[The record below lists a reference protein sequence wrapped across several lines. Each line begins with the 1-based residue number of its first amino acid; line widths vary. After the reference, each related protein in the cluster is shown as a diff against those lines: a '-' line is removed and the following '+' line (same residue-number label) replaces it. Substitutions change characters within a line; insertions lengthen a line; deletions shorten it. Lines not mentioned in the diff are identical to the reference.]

1 MESGPASVSD
11 RPDHLRL
18 PVTGAAI
25 AFLVFFTLLAVLV
38 QYLLHFNERERQLE
52 MAYWAGAF
60 AAQLKGQL
68 NANLAVGYGLEAQI
82 SVLET
87 LDQAH
92 LDRIAPRL
100 LQERLNIRNIALAP
114 DLVVNAQYPLAGNE
128 SALGLN
134 YRQHPGQRT
143 AVLQAMAAKR
153 VVLAGPVKLVQGGGE
168 HLIARFP
175 IQKQDGSDWGLI
187 SLVIEID
194 SLLRDAGIGEIQ
206 QRYAVA
212 LRGIDGHGDRSA
224 VFWGDA
230 NLFGYDDIHLIPI
243 PGGEWQMA
251 LIPLYSRAWLKL
263 VYWSSALLIALLAS
277 VAVFYLRRYQMQQAQ
292 HLQEL
297 QFITAKDPLTQLT
310 SRYQF
315 NEYLQ
320 HLVEESQ
327 RNSQGFALL
336 YIDLDHFK
344 DINDSIGQAGGDEL
358 LIEIAQHLK
367 NCVRTYDL
375 LCRLG
380 GDEFIA
386 VLKNVTGTADIENRA
401 RIIRT
406 RIAESMSIRG
416 AEVNI
421 TCSIGAAV
429 YPNDGPDA
437 DTLIQHADLAMQECK
452 RAGRNALYFFS
463 MSMRNEAN
471 RYRELSGAMR
481 VALNNRNFEVYYQP
495 IYSVRDNTFTR
506 CEALCRWPQADGSMI
521 SPAQF
526 IPVAE
531 QSGLICDL
539 GAWVVEE
546 VLSFCHEQKRQHSEL
561 GFSINRSPQE
571 FGSRQHTE
579 QLIALRNRLNIP
591 AHLLTLEITESLLMS
606 DNGIKS
612 QNLMAL
618 REQHFQF
625 AIDDFGTG
633 YSAINYLR
641 QYPVESLK
649 IDRSFVA
656 ELGVSRQADT
666 LVKIIIQMA
675 KSLDI
680 RVIAEGVETQK
691 QVDFLCALGCDYL
704 QGFYFARPMP
714 KEQFLKFISRQTPTL

>member
-1 MESGPASVSD
+1 MESRPTHVPD
-11 RPDHLRL
+11 RPDFLQL
-18 PVTGAAI
+18 PITGAILSFVTLFA
-25 AFLVFFTLLAVLV
+25 LLAVLV
-38 QYLLHFNERERQLE
+38 QYLLHATERERQLE
-52 MAYWAGAF
+52 MDYWAGAF
-60 AAQLKGQL
+60 ATKLKGQL
-68 NANLAVGYGLEAQI
+68 DANLAVGYGLEAQI
-82 SVLET
+82 SVLGT
-87 LDQAH
+87 LDQNN
-92 LDRIAPRL
+92 LDRVAPRL
-100 LQERLNIRNIALAP
+100 LQKPLNIRHIALAP
-114 DLVVNAQYPLAGNE
+114 DLVVNALYPLEGNE

-143 AVLQAMAAKR
+143 AVVQAMAAKH

-175 IQKQDGSDWGLI
+175 VHDEDGNEWGLI
-187 SLVIEID
+187 SLVIEIE

-206 QRYAVA
+206 LRYAVA
-212 LRGIDGHGDRSA
+212 LRGIDGHGDRSP

-230 NLFGYDDIHLIPI
+230 NLFGYDSIHLIPI

-251 LIPLYSRAWLKL
+251 LLPLHDRTWLKL
-263 VYWSSALLIALLAS
+263 VYWGSALLIAVLAGA
-277 VAVFYLRRYQMQQAQ
+277 AVSYLRRYQTQQAR

-327 RNSQGFALL
+327 RNFQGFAVL

-344 DINDSIGQAGGDEL
+344 DINDSIGQAGGDQL
-358 LIEIAQHLK
+358 LIEIAEHLK
-367 NCVRTYDL
+367 NCVRNYDL

-386 VLKNVTGTADIENRA
+386 VLKGVTGTADIENRA

-406 RIAESMSIRG
+406 RIAENMQIRG
-416 AEVNI
+416 AEINI

-429 YPNDGPDA
+429 YPNDGADA
-437 DTLIQHADLAMQECK
+437 DSLVQHAELAMHECK

-471 RYRELSGAMR
+471 RYRELSSAMR
-481 VALNNRNFEVYYQP
+481 TALNNREFEVYYQP
-495 IYSVRDNTFTR
+495 IFSVRENAFTR

-521 SPAQF
+521 SPVQF

-539 GAWVVEE
+539 GAWLVDE
-546 VLSFCHEQKRQHSEL
+546 VLGFCQELITQKHEL
-561 GFSINRSPQE
+561 NFSINRSPQE
-571 FGSRQHTE
+571 FGSRQHTQ
-579 QLIALRNRLNIP
+579 QLIAARNRLNIP

-649 IDRSFVA
+649 IDKSFIA

-680 RVIAEGVETQK
+680 YVVAEGVETQS
-691 QVDFLCALGCDYL
+691 QVDFLRALGCDYL

-714 KEQFLKFISRQTPTL
+714 KEQLVKFIISQTSSA